1 MEKKKR
7 LINKAVDWI
16 RGRGFR
22 KIRAN
27 VEDFETPTH
36 YSAAAKDDV
45 FVPDVTAVRRGKKS
59 YVEIALKSGNIRRTI
74 SKWKLLSTLAN
85 RKGGKLFL
93 LAPRGHKAFAE
104 RIVKTHH
111 LRAQVVNLKA

>member
-1 MEKKKR
+1 MEKKKK
-7 LINKAVDWI
+7 LISKAVDWI
-16 RGRGFR
+16 RSRGFG

-27 VEDFETPTH
+27 VDEFETPTN
-36 YSAAAKDDV
+36 YSAAFEEDV
-45 FVPDVTAVRRGKKS
+45 FVPDVTAVKRGKKS
-59 YVEIALKSGNIRRTI
+59 YVEIALKTDNIRRTI

-111 LRAQVVNLKA
+111 LRAKVVYLNG